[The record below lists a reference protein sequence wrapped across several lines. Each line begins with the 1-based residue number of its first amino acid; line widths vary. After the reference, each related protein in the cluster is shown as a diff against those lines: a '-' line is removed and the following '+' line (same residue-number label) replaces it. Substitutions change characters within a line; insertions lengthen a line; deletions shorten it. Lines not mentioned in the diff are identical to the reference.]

1 MSNNSINFVGDL
13 LGLEAGEYNTVNNY
27 IPSNGELTTFDNLLI
42 PTSLS
47 PAESLNPSN
56 QNIFTDLSSDL
67 ISISNT
73 EIDPFSMVS

>member
-1 MSNNSINFVGDL
+1 MSSSSINSVGDL
-13 LGLEAGEYNTVNNY
+13 LGLEAGDYNTVNNY
-27 IPSNGELTTFDNLLI
+27 TPSNGEVTTFDNLLI

-47 PAESLNPSN
+47 AAESLKPSN